1 MRGNNVLGLI
11 FSNINEEKIREL
23 TERRTMGSV
32 PIGGRYRLIDFTLS
46 NMVNSGINKVGIITK
61 TNYQSLMDH
70 LGAGKPWDLSRKR
83 DGLIIL
89 PPFFGGSS
97 YGGLY
102 TEFTNRLETIDAISR
117 FLGEAN
123 EEYVLLSDCDVV
135 CNIDLKEMKTFAL
148 ENNADI
154 TMAYTSGKVPKNVS
168 ELTVLDMD
176 DKNRI
181 TNIII
186 DPNTADEYD
195 YAFNII
201 LIKRQMLLRM
211 VRECCSRNKVNFKK
225 DFLQANVSR
234 LRIFAYKHRGYA
246 HIISTMN
253 EFYQANMELMKPHVR
268 EELFNSGRP
277 IYTKVRD
284 DVPTKY
290 GPEAVVKN
298 AMIANGSVIEG
309 EVKNSVIFKGVH
321 IEKGVKVS
329 NSVIMQDTIVGRG
342 SQLNYVISD
351 KDVVFK
357 ENRNLTGF
365 DTYPIYIGKESI
377 V

>member
-1 MRGNNVLGLI
+1 MRGNDVLGLI
-11 FSNINEEKIREL
+11 FSNINEDKIREL

-83 DGLIIL
+83 DGLFIL
-89 PPFFGGSS
+89 PPFFGGST

-102 TEFTNRLETIDAISR
+102 GEFTNRLETLDAISR
-117 FLGEAN
+117 FLEETN

-135 CNIDLKEMKTFAL
+135 CNIDFKAVKNFSN

-154 TMAYTSGKVPKNVS
+154 TMVYTSGRVPDNVS
-168 ELTVLDMD
+168 ELTVLDVD
-176 DKNRI
+176 NAGRVKD
-181 TNIII
+181 III
-186 DPNTADEYD
+186 DPNTADEYN
-195 YAFNII
+195 YAFNIM
-201 LIKRQMLLRM
+201 LVKRQLLLRL
-211 VRECCSRNKVNFKK
+211 VRECCSRNKTNFKK
-225 DFLQANVSR
+225 DFLQTHVNS
-234 LRIFAYKHRGYA
+234 LRMFAYQHKGYA
-246 HIISTMN
+246 HIVSTMN
-253 EFYQANMELMKPHVR
+253 EFYHTNMELMNADVR

-290 GPEAVVKN
+290 GENAVVKN
-298 AMIANGSVIEG
+298 SMIANGSVIEG
-309 EVKNSVIFKGVH
+309 EVTNSVIFKGVH
-321 IEKGVKVS
+321 IEKGVKIS
-329 NSVIMQDTIVGRG
+329 NSVIMQDTTVGKG
-342 SQLNYVISD
+342 SSLSYVISD

-357 ENRNLTGF
+357 ENRNLAGF
-365 DTYPIYIGKESI
+365 DTYPIYIGKGSI